1 MSVLDR
7 LENKGTNSGWLGETL
22 ERARQQREAEEA
34 ETQRQ
39 RLQNQADQAA
49 NPDFIGPNPKWYVDA
64 VNKTKRARKVS
75 ETLAQG
81 KGPLVQ
87 KFETPSSKFLKPLEN
102 PLEVYRDESVYQS
115 PLVKKYGIDPYN
127 FGMRELEDWAD
138 NHNMEVFYNNGNPA
152 ITIEPKTTGGFLGI
166 GAKPLATEEEQED
179 AQDLLKLAMGKTN
192 YEAHGYG
199 KGDTLYS
206 HMDSISSGLVNGA
219 SFGLADWAIRNAQTK
234 GEEKEKLDA
243 LIPKEYQSYAYN
255 PIRAAQEVHPDLYAG
270 ADLTGSLA
278 STFAG
283 GNLIGNALKGAF
295 GAAKYALYLER
306 ALGQGLTFGA
316 RQGLMA
322 ATGQPT
328 DDEWREMQEQE
339 KELRATFGQEYT
351 PRPLTMLDRAKNV
364 GLNTAAGFIGGAAGG
379 LLGDMIGI
387 KSAQLLSKYGLQTI
401 PMEIARQGA
410 IGVTNAAASMLP
422 SYFMLP
428 EEQRPTGKQIAQ
440 NAAIQGIFSILTG
453 SIQAIRT
460 TQANKA
466 YLNRSV
472 QQIQKDLQE
481 MTSGRMTGDQAV
493 AAAQNVKQYNQN
505 IRNAIKQ
512 NYYAGNQKYVNQIQ
526 EALDAVDEQVD
537 LILGRNTKT
546 GNVVSAKNGSA
557 VPVSAQGTGIGTMEP
572 AKNIVGSKQP
582 VSKNTTVPLQ
592 QPQNRGTINQT
603 EVALDGQRAKETM
616 GRYVDQTAGRGNVG
630 RNDARGTGSY
640 GTASQ
645 AGSAA
650 SGEYDAGRTES
661 GFESVREET
670 VGRGQKSGAGKDTWT
685 TKTGKQLTYQPVQE
699 TQLGQVQHEARSRA
713 NERGFYTVYFD
724 GELDAYNADG
734 TLFRRVDD
742 GTVDGNAIFVR
753 RDSEYP
759 ASNVVDHESV
769 HGIKRLQPES
779 YETLRNTVQNAI
791 YPVEF
796 STEVENFTDQVVEA
810 YGGNIDDALAYEL
823 ALEETLANLSYQIN
837 EDTPPS
843 YVADVDAVKQAYDV
857 FFHSLGTKVSQQGS
871 TQQAAGMDTGTGDV
885 RGERVTENGGVRAI
899 EPYTQHEI
907 DNFNSGKILIDGVN
921 EKLSD
926 FIDKSLSGN
935 DNGFKRLYLG
945 KINPTLAAYIKQST
959 GVDVE
964 NYNVAISND
973 SIRKIIKKHG
983 GVDTEKLRGQVPV
996 TSDLIAKLPEVITHP
1011 DKILPAG
1018 KTKQGKSAIMFAKEI
1033 GDRIFAVEYV
1043 SDKHKTLDL
1052 QTLYAIKGKKNKPA
1066 TEFDAQAPQTSETS
1080 ETTRG
1085 TAINDSIP
1093 RDAEK
1098 INRNNENVKSDKWGS
1113 DPSRWTA
1120 EKMKGTTDES
1130 VRSLGE
1136 ISRFVEQAFGIP
1148 VSTGN
1153 IDNIQNGNARGIFK
1167 NRSEAVRTRVAN
1179 AIPTISHELGHY
1191 LDKKFKLSKLKSIDE
1206 AMRGMDE
1213 QFAAQYSDAELPGEA
1228 VAEFLREYLSNREA
1242 AAEKY
1247 PTFYQ
1252 EFLSKLDE
1260 QTASKLETLSNMVNR
1275 YLSSTAVSR
1284 AQSAIKT
1291 GKEAQKIEST
1301 WQARQSWVEERLSGI
1316 YQKMVDGNYAIERMT
1331 KEVEGTTGK
1340 KLRGKNNPYQLATNA
1355 ANAEARAAYI
1365 INTAMTDADGNII
1378 SDKSLLKALEPITK
1392 ENQKDFS
1399 TYLVARHAPEWLR
1412 PDADGKTKRVFAD
1425 DTINTPEAAMQI
1437 AAELEKE
1444 HPEFQQAAEDLYEYQ
1459 KAVMQYWLVDTGM
1472 MSKET
1477 FDALQEKYPNYVPF
1491 YRVTKEPGRLGRA
1504 KSGFANQNT
1513 PIKRA
1518 KGSGLEIQD
1527 PIESIVYNTVRFVK
1541 AATRNQVMQ
1550 VLSDY
1555 ANSVDGLGYFMERVP
1570 PDMAVKLVHTD
1581 QAKSKI
1587 LNALDG
1593 MEGMNDDIAKAI
1605 DTALGDH
1612 IAEFT
1617 PVANQDKGIV
1627 TVLRNGKKEYYQVH
1641 DRQLLESLASLSP
1654 EKLKGIY
1661 KISNMFMSP
1670 IKALITGANPFFS
1683 IGSNIWRDLRTAYIN
1698 GSKENPVSFLGDY
1711 VKAYIDMA
1719 RNTTEYQ
1726 QFRAM
1731 GGGSVSHI
1739 TAERDLMKKI
1749 LKDVQHRNDN
1759 AAQWIFRNVINPI
1772 RAIQNLGDAVE
1783 SSGRF
1788 AEFKRQLKAGE
1799 DTYKSIYEANDI
1811 TTNFNRYG
1819 TSGRKYNALLM
1830 YGNAAVQGIDRLA
1843 RNFTKGWKT
1852 SAKTALKVLL
1862 PSLAMIALQ
1871 KFWNRDD
1878 EEEYQNLSAY
1888 QKNNYYNFSIGDG
1901 KFIRIPKA
1909 QLADVPGSAMER
1921 FYETAFEG
1929 DENAFYDFGEYLFG
1943 QLFIPGIPTNLSSPG
1958 SIVQD
1963 VLGDTVIGPFVDTAA
1978 NLDFKGS
1985 PIESAAMQEL
1995 PPTMRY
2001 DGRTSWAAYYLGQV
2015 LNMSPKQIDH
2025 IINSSTGVIGRL
2037 NKAVG
2042 TMEGSQRDWTF
2053 GLKNQFVS
2061 DSVYSTDTLNRFY
2074 DEAQQA
2080 NYDHQL
2086 EPDNP
2091 QAASKNAAYEAQR
2104 MYISQYNKAANGT
2117 KLEPAG
2123 QRAARKN
2130 LQDTVN
2136 AFDPSN
2142 MKYKDEL
2149 EEIYSDTHDDKI
2161 FMTTAESKLEKTEN
2175 KVKKECQLTPAEY
2188 TQMMKDMRQAVEKAY
2203 GKILN
2208 SNKSSAEK
2216 AELLKEAKSDAM
2228 SDVRAQYK
2236 KKYALRFKEVGK

>member
-7 LENKGTNSGWLGETL
+7 LKNKGTNSGWLGETL
-22 ERARQQREAEEA
+22 ERARQQREAEE
-34 ETQRQ
+34 EQKK
-39 RLQNQADQAA
+39 QNRAKQAT
-49 NPDFIGPNPKWYVDA
+49 NKDFIGP
-64 VNKTKRARKVS
+64 S
-75 ETLAQG
+75 Q
-81 KGPLVQ
+81 
-87 KFETPSSKFLKPLEN
+87 
-102 PLEVYRDESVYQS
+102 EVYTQPQTVPNLLAMTKEQREASAQQGISDVVQSLNRPRKTPLDELREDGSVMTKPGMYTLSKAMQGVGNSVAGMIGAAEGVKDYAQYVLNGRKTPEPLPQLGTRPDPMEAYRDWTEFNTILSNAEQQYVSPARQLYGNVVQGVSGMIFPMATASV
-115 PLVKKYGIDPYN
+115 
-127 FGMRELEDWAD
+127 
-138 NHNMEVFYNNGNPA
+138 
-152 ITIEPKTTGGFLGI
+152 TGG
-166 GAKPLATEEEQED
+166 
-179 AQDLLKLAMGKTN
+179 M
-192 YEAHGYG
+192 
-199 KGDTLYS
+199 
-206 HMDSISSGLVNGA
+206 GLV
-219 SFGLADWAIRNAQTK
+219 
-234 GEEKEKLDA
+234 
-243 LIPKEYQSYAYN
+243 
-255 PIRAAQEVHPDLYAG
+255 
-270 ADLTGSLA
+270 TGIS
-278 STFAG
+278 AG
-283 GNLIGNALKGAF
+283 GNAAMDAKLQGYNPVESLARGLLTGAVQ
-295 GAAKYALYLER
+295 GAATSALTDKTLGRVLKPTAGNGMKRFLANQGKMMLSEGIEEAIEEPAQLGID
-306 ALGQGLTFGA
+306 ALTLGKMPTAEDWQALPRQMLQSGITGA
-316 RQGLMA
+316 L
-322 ATGQPT
+322 
-328 DDEWREMQEQE
+328 
-339 KELRATFGQEYT
+339 
-351 PRPLTMLDRAKNV
+351 V
-364 GLNTAAGFIGGAAGG
+364 GGAMG
-379 LLGDMIGI
+379 LPANMIGATAPRN
-387 KSAQLLSKYGLQTI
+387 SDTQTDSWT
-401 PMEIARQGA
+401 ER
-410 IGVTNAAASMLP
+410 
-422 SYFMLP
+422 Y
-428 EEQRPTGKQIAQ
+428 RD
-440 NAAIQGIFSILTG
+440 
-453 SIQAIRT
+453 
-460 TQANKA
+460 TQ
-466 YLNRSV
+466 
-472 QQIQKDLQE
+472 
-481 MTSGRMTGDQAV
+481 
-493 AAAQNVKQYNQN
+493 
-505 IRNAIKQ
+505 
-512 NYYAGNQKYVNQIQ
+512 
-526 EALDAVDEQVD
+526 
-537 LILGRNTKT
+537 
-546 GNVVSAKNGSA
+546 
-557 VPVSAQGTGIGTMEP
+557 
-572 AKNIVGSKQP
+572 
-582 VSKNTTVPLQ
+582 LQ

-650 SGEYDAGRTES
+650 SGEYDTRGTGRILEGTRGEEVS
-661 GFESVREET
+661 GTPET
-670 VGRGQKSGAGKDTWT
+670 VVGKDTWT

-699 TQLGQVQHEARSRA
+699 NQLGQMQHEARSRA
-713 NERGFYTVYFD
+713 NDRGFYTVYFD

-734 TLFRRVDD
+734 TLFRKIDD

-753 RDSEYP
+753 RDSGYP
-759 ASNVVDHESV
+759 AANIVDHESV
-769 HGIKRLQPES
+769 HGIKRLQPEA
-779 YETLRNTVQNAI
+779 YETLDDMVQQAI

-796 STEVENFTDQVVEA
+796 DAEIKSMAKVVAEA
-810 YGGNIDDALAYEL
+810 YGENIDEARAYDL

-857 FFHSLGTKVSQQGS
+857 FFSALGTKVSQQGN
-871 TQQAAGMDTGTGDV
+871 TQQEAGMDVHTPEMQRVMQEYEKAVDADLAEFAQYAVSHPNDNKTAFQLEDVSPRAAEDIQRLTGIDV
-885 RGERVTENGGVRAI
+885 EGFGTEAKANTFRHIEQRHGQNGKADQSMADVNDVARMQ
-899 EPYTQHEI
+899 YVI
-907 DNFNSGKILIDGVN
+907 DNYDEMELLDATSKEFLSR
-921 EKLSD
+921 EK
-926 FIDKSLSGN
+926 
-935 DNGFKRLYLG
+935 
-945 KINPTLAAYIKQST
+945 
-959 GVDVE
+959 
-964 NYNVAISND
+964 
-973 SIRKIIKKHG
+973 H
-983 GVDTEKLRGQVPV
+983 
-996 TSDLIAKLPEVITHP
+996 
-1011 DKILPAG
+1011 
-1018 KTKQGKSAIMFAKEI
+1018 
-1033 GDRIFAVEYV
+1033 
-1043 SDKHKTLDL
+1043 
-1052 QTLYAIKGKKNKPA
+1052 
-1066 TEFDAQAPQTSETS
+1066 QAPQIMLSK
-1080 ETTRG
+1080 RVDG
-1085 TAINDSIP
+1085 TYYVVEAVPDTNKRKLEIVSAYKKAAQPMPDDVNAHTPEANVQNDYSATANAANQTADVQAPAPNVRNDSDMAASDYYIP
-1093 RDAEK
+1093 QSE
-1098 INRNNENVKSDKWGS
+1098 ENVKENTDVQQDKWGS
-1113 DPSRWTA
+1113 DPDRWTA
-1120 EKMKGTTDES
+1120 ERMEGTSGEG
-1130 VRSLGE
+1130 VQSLGE
-1136 ISRFVEQAFGIP
+1136 ITQFVEQAFGIP

-1153 IDNIQNGNARGIFK
+1153 IAQHGARGIFK
-1167 NRSEAVRTRVAN
+1167 TKAETVRTRVAN
-1179 AIPTISHELGHY
+1179 ALPTISHELGHY
-1191 LDKKFKLSKLKSIDE
+1191 LDKQFELSKLPGIDE
-1206 AMRGMDE
+1206 AMRGMDN
-1213 QFAAQYSDAELPGEA
+1213 QFAAQYSDAEIPGEA
-1228 VAEFLREYLSNREA
+1228 VAEFVLEYLSNRTA

-1260 QTASKLETLSNMVNR
+1260 QTASKLETMSNMVNR

-1291 GKEAQKIEST
+1291 GKEARNAEKPD
-1301 WQARQSWVEERLSGI
+1301 ALRDFLSSA
-1316 YQKMVDGNYAIERMT
+1316 YQKMVDGNHAIERMT

-1378 SDKSLLKALEPITK
+1378 SDKSMLKALEPITK

-1425 DTINTPEAAMQI
+1425 DTINTPEAATQI
-1437 AAELEKE
+1437 AAELEKA
-1444 HPEFQQAAEDLYEYQ
+1444 HPEFKQAAEDLYEYQ

-1617 PVANQDKGIV
+1617 PVTNQDKGIV

-1641 DRQLLESLASLSP
+1641 DRNLLESLASLSP

-1670 IKALITGANPFFS
+1670 IKALTTGANPFFAV
-1683 IGSNIWRDLRTAYIN
+1683 GSNIWRDLRTAYIN

-1711 VKAYIDMA
+1711 VKAYVDMA
-1719 RNTTEYQ
+1719 RNTPEYQ
-1726 QFRAM
+1726 QFQAM

-1749 LKDVQHRNDN
+1749 LGDVQHRNDN
-1759 AAQWIFRNVINPI
+1759 AAQWVFRNVINPI

-1799 DTYKSIYEANDI
+1799 DTHKAIYEADDI

-1830 YGNAAVQGIDRLA
+1830 YGNAAVQGIDRMA
-1843 RNFTKGWKT
+1843 RNFTKGGK
-1852 SAKTALKVLL
+1852 AAEKTALKVLL
-1862 PSLAMIALQ
+1862 PSLAMLALQ

-1888 QKNNYYNFSIGDG
+1888 QKNNYYNFSIGNG

-1943 QLFIPGIPTNLSSPG
+1943 QLLIPGIPTNFSSPG

-2025 IINSSTGVIGRL
+2025 IINSSTGVVGRL

-2042 TMEGSQRDWTF
+2042 TMDSSQRDWTL

-2091 QAASKNAAYEAQR
+2091 QAASRNAAYEAQR

-2142 MKYKDEL
+2142 MKYKDDL
-2149 EEIYSDTHDDKI
+2149 EQIYNDTHDEKI
-2161 FMTTAESKLEKTEN
+2161 FMTAVESKLEKTEN
-2175 KVKKECQLTPAEY
+2175 KVKKECQLTPEEY